1 MCEEISVAWMV
12 LSLFPDQVEYSFS
25 LSFEVIDSSLVLS
38 FEVMYPSE
46 ELFSLKLL
54 LQVHFFALIFPH
66 FSIGTKTSF

>member
-1 MCEEISVAWMV
+1 MCEEISVDWMM
-12 LSLFPDQVEYSFS
+12 SLFPDQVEYSFS

-54 LQVHFFALIFPH
+54 LQVHFSALIFPT
-66 FSIGTKTSF
+66 FLLELKTSF